1 MINWVDNIVPLV
13 LSFLGLITAIGNCF
27 FSRSL
32 FKNNKIKKA
41 VNDETVNVKTE
52 NEALKSVIKALE
64 KYMKATEKPSNE
76 MVKAEEA
83 VDALNKALKKA
94 ADEEVQS
101 SEPLNKYIT
110 KYSSNLIQED
120 GLLFGVCARKIPD
133 KVEEIRK
140 QKR

>member
-13 LSFLGLITAIGNCF
+13 LSSLGLIIAIGNSV
-27 FSRSL
+27 FSRLL
-32 FKNNKIKKA
+32 FKRRNHKKVA
-41 VNDETVNVKTE
+41 IVRMY
-52 NEALKSVIKALE
+52 NEAQDSAIKALE
-64 KYMKATEKPSNE
+64 KNIKATEKPLNE

-110 KYSSNLIQED
+110 KYSSNVIQED
-120 GLLFGVCARKIPD
+120 GLLFGVCEKRAPS
-133 KVEEIRK
+133 KVEKIRK